1 MISKNAFSGFI
12 RLSVGA
18 AILSA
23 VLTVNWAAAGQKPK
37 VALIFDD
44 FGYSSPR
51 SALMKGFLELD
62 CPCAISVLPGLKHSN
77 EIAAEFARTG
87 REIIL
92 HMPMETENC
101 LSDGPCELKI
111 SMSSKQMKETLREAM
126 KSVPYAAG
134 LSNHMG
140 SMFTADRGAVA
151 RLMKALEGSNLYFI
165 DSRTDVNSCAL
176 ETARAK
182 GLPSLRRDVFLDVDM
197 QPGEVVFDRF
207 QQLVYLAM
215 TRGYAVGVG
224 HCYEETLKAAKKF
237 LASGLA
243 DEVELVAPSRIIEEL
258 KNAGEM

>member
-1 MISKNAFSGFI
+1 MISNNAFSRIVRMFI
-12 RLSVGA
+12 GVA
-18 AILSA
+18 A
-23 VLTVNWAAAGQKPK
+23 LTAALTAGRVSAGQKPK

-62 CPCAISVLPGLKHSN
+62 CRFTASVIPCLKYSN
-77 EIAAEFARTG
+77 AVAGEFARSG
-87 REIIL
+87 MEIIL

-111 SMSSKQMKETLREAM
+111 SMSAKKMKETLRGAM

-140 SMFTADRGAVA
+140 SMFTADSGAVA

-224 HCYEETLKAAKKF
+224 HCHEETLKAMKKF
-237 LASGLA
+237 LSSGLA
-243 DEVELVAPSRIIEEL
+243 NEVELVTPSQIIEEL